1 MQTWP
6 LNKAERALAAKKKQ
20 FGRQVLAV
28 QNADQNLANVDEI
41 IFGVVE
47 CERKID
53 YMKIVKQMFQNMTF
67 AQCSM

>member
-1 MQTWP
+1 M
-6 LNKAERALAAKKKQ
+6 
-20 FGRQVLAV
+20 LAV

-53 YMKIVKQMFQNMTF
+53 YMKIVKQMFQNMAF